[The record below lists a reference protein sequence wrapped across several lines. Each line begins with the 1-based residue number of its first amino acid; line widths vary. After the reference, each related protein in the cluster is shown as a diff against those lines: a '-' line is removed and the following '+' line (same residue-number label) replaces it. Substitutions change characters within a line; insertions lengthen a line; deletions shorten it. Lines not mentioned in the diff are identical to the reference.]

1 MQLMLRVRSA
11 GWPGAEI
18 GCSAK
23 EKLQPVMMQGWLML
37 ADPMLWEM
45 QALCLDA
52 EHKPGAGAMRHDAKA
67 EIPVVAVSL
76 PDAVTLVAGAAIL
89 LVVAV
94 KLLGAEARQ
103 RAFPAA
109 LPGTPAQLLVVKV
122 RLADAL
128 ESPLDVEANRLDAF
142 AWELEQ

>member
-1 MQLMLRVRSA
+1 
-11 GWPGAEI
+11 
-18 GCSAK
+18 
-23 EKLQPVMMQGWLML
+23 MMRGWLML

-45 QALCLDA
+45 RALCLDA
-52 EHKPGAGAMRHDAKA
+52 ERKPGAGVMQHDAKA
-67 EIPVVAVSL
+67 EIPVAAVSL
-76 PDAVTLVAGAAIL
+76 PAAVRLLGGVAIL
-89 LVVAV
+89 LVAAE

-128 ESPLDVEANRLDAF
+128 ESPPDVEANRLDAS
-142 AWELEQ
+142 AWELEQGLERTAPAGK